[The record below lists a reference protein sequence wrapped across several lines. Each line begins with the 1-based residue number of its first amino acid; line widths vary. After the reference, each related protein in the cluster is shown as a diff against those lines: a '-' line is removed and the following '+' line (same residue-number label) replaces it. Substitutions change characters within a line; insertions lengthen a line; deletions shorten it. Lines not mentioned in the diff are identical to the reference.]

1 MESQIPEN
9 INDLAENFND
19 FFDNSLCGF
28 VISDPKGVISRA
40 NQKMVMWT
48 GCSSDDIKGKQF
60 SDLLTIGGKIYY
72 ETHLRPLLHMQGF
85 FDEVVLELSTTYGQ
99 KFRVMVNAFERRDEN
114 EQPCFIR
121 YSIVKANDRLKY
133 EQNLQDAKKTAE
145 KELIKQKEI
154 VTLREQL
161 IAVLG
166 HDLRNPLSAMS
177 MAIEL
182 LAENASAEN
191 SILLATLQR
200 SSNRMIELVKN
211 IMDFARTRLGETILL
226 TRKDVAL
233 QPVLE
238 QVISEIRLIYPKRQI
253 NATFEISELVNCD
266 ADRIA
271 QLLSNL
277 MANALTHGDHI
288 FPVYINAFC
297 SNRNLEIVV
306 SNKGTPIPLE
316 LQEHLFNPFTRNSNQ
331 PAQHGLGLGLYI
343 CSQIAKA
350 HNGNLTFKSGSNE
363 TTFMFCMPC

>member
-1 MESQIPEN
+1 
-9 INDLAENFND
+9 
-19 FFDNSLCGF
+19 
-28 VISDPKGVISRA
+28 
-40 NQKMVMWT
+40 
-48 GCSSDDIKGKQF
+48 
-60 SDLLTIGGKIYY
+60 
-72 ETHLRPLLHMQGF
+72 
-85 FDEVVLELSTTYGQ
+85 
-99 KFRVMVNAFERRDEN
+99 
-114 EQPCFIR
+114 
-121 YSIVKANDRLKY
+121 
-133 EQNLQDAKKTAE
+133 
-145 KELIKQKEI
+145 
-154 VTLREQL
+154 
-161 IAVLG
+161 
-166 HDLRNPLSAMS
+166 
-177 MAIEL
+177 
-182 LAENASAEN
+182 
-191 SILLATLQR
+191 
-200 SSNRMIELVKN
+200 MIELVKN

-288 FPVYINAFC
+288 FPVYIN
-297 SNRNLEIVV
+297 VV